1 MSDTTPLEQI
11 RDHLQAVLDIMT
23 AEYPFQLDN
32 NGVIVALIC
41 DAWGEIISTTRTK
54 DVSLKA
60 WYKEAPKTPSVDR
73 QALNESICT
82 IAGE

>member
-23 AEYPFQLDN
+23 AEYPSQLDN

-41 DAWGEIISTTRTK
+41 DAWGEILSTTRTK

-73 QALNESICT
+73 LLLNEAYC
-82 IAGE
+82 EHQ

>member
-23 AEYPFQLDN
+23 AEYPSQLDN

-41 DAWGEIISTTRTK
+41 DAWGEILSTTRTK
-54 DVSLKA
+54 DISLKA
-60 WYKEAPKTPSVDR
+60 WYKEAPKPQVWTGKP
-73 QALNESICT
+73 
-82 IAGE
+82 

>member
-11 RDHLQAVLDIMT
+11 RDHLQAVLDIM
-23 AEYPFQLDN
+23 AVEYPSQLDN

-41 DAWGEIISTTRTK
+41 DAWGEILSTTRTK

-73 QALNESICT
+73 
-82 IAGE
+82 

>member
-23 AEYPFQLDN
+23 AEYPSQLDN

-41 DAWGEIISTTRTK
+41 DAWDEILSTTRTK

-73 QALNESICT
+73 QLLNEAYC
-82 IAGE
+82 EYQ

>member
-23 AEYPFQLDN
+23 AEYPSQLDN
-32 NGVIVALIC
+32 NEIIPVLIRGV
-41 DAWGEIISTTRTK
+41 WGEILDDTRPKNIAVQTW
-54 DVSLKA
+54 V
-60 WYKEAPKTPSVDR
+60 KEAPKTPSVDR

-82 IAGE
+82 MAGE